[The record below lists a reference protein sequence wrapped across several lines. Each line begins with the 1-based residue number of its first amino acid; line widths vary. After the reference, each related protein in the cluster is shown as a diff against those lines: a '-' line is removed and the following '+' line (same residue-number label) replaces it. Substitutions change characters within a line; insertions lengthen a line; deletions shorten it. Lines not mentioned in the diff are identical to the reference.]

1 MKKLIVMAVAA
12 MVAVS
17 SMAYMFDGYFLAV
30 GNGKDNWTG
39 FGSEQSPAELGELYS
54 LTLGSQIKTFQG
66 ENQNV
71 SMNYAVY
78 ETGTTLTDDMWKQTA
93 MAWCDNNSNS
103 RWATGASWDSPAQI
117 DIGFADLAK
126 DKSYTIAVYF
136 SDADQGN
143 YGNYG
148 ATEQGAGSGNF
159 TATFTKVASPVP
171 EPATMSLLGL
181 GALAMV
187 IRRKLSK

>member
-1 MKKLIVMAVAA
+1 MKKMIVMALAA
-12 MVAVS
+12 MVAGS
-17 SMAYMFDGYFLAV
+17 AMAWMFDGYFLAV
-30 GNGKDNWTG
+30 GNGENLWKPFNND
-39 FGSEQSPAELGELYS
+39 ELGELYS

-66 ENQNV
+66 DNQDV
-71 SMNYAVY
+71 RMNYAVY
-78 ETGTTLTDDMWKQTA
+78 ETGTTLTDDMWKQTTLG
-93 MAWCDNNSNS
+93 WCDNNDNS
-103 RWATGASWDSPAQI
+103 RWATGANWDSPAQV
-117 DIGFADLAK
+117 DIGFADLTK

-136 SDADQGN
+136 SDANDGSN
-143 YGNYG
+143 YGNLG
-148 ATEQGAGSGNF
+148 GTRDAAGQGNF